1 MPTHDD
7 AAPLDVR
14 ELPESVDEEFA
25 GSDWEEGPAPPSGD
39 PGDGRTLFDTPRSE
53 DGSVLV
59 VFPQEKFPAWRSQA
73 LAHID
78 SGDGRTYLAQ
88 VAAGPYAAG
97 PYASGPVPQP
107 YPTGQQGYPSTQQ
120 PRCWRRAICSPKC
133 ASQLSTMSRSL
144 SAVARA
150 TATSS

>member
-1 MPTHDD
+1 MSPVEPVPCSPGPCGPSSRAHGPDPEPAQGRRLHQIRNIAIRELPMPTHDD

-88 VAAGPYAAG
+88 VAAGPYAA
-97 PYASGPVPQP
+97 PN
-107 YPTGQQGYPSTQQ
+107 
-120 PRCWRRAICSPKC
+120 
-133 ASQLSTMSRSL
+133 
-144 SAVARA
+144 
-150 TATSS
+150 